1 MFRPIYSPGFLYGTG
16 SWSYE
21 GLGEKVSNGQ
31 GIWEDV
37 TRKPTSYSD
46 GKYEFHWLGPSP
58 SGDFYL
64 NIPENYIIDKD
75 SFRELNTWQ
84 TTTDKLVW
92 KTATL
97 TPVTQGILD
106 AHLKKQEEKRKLLK
120 ENEDARLRSREI
132 RAQSQEPTYT
142 RDELKR
148 AKAAASEKAYAAAI
162 AAGKKEAEATLDA
175 EAAADA
181 AVAALEKSYST
192 AAKEG
197 GRRRSRRRQRKQRRS
212 RKRL

>member
-1 MFRPIYSPGFLYGTG
+1 MFRPIYSPGYIYGAG
-16 SWSYE
+16 SWKYE
-21 GLGEKVSNGQ
+21 DINEKVPRGQ

-37 TRKPTSYSD
+37 TKKPSSYSD
-46 GKYEFHWLGPSP
+46 GKYQFRWLGPSP
-58 SGDFYL
+58 SGNFYL
-64 NIPENYIIDKD
+64 NIPEHYIIDKD
-75 SFRELNTWQ
+75 SFQELNKWQ

-120 ENEDARLRSREI
+120 ENEAARL
-132 RAQSQEPTYT
+132 QSQQARAEQPRRYT
-142 RDELKR
+142 SENVRK
-148 AKAAASEKAYAAAI
+148 AKSEAASAAYAYAI
-162 AAGKKEAEATLDA
+162 DAGKNEDDATLDA

-181 AVAALEKSYST
+181 AVAALEASYST